1 MGTHNG
7 YVENGDLF
15 HKGDLTWAN
24 LTSGASLSW
33 DEWSKWTTYTSTG
46 NQSVS
51 GAKGTPLIYQS
62 DIIDL
67 GATKTVYPQITVG
80 CQGTAKVV
88 IEHSAN
94 SDMSSATQIGR
105 YTTNNEHDGA
115 IPGSGGTADNGN
127 YYILDYVTSG
137 YEQPDKNTTAYTGFT
152 NRYVR
157 ITVFVERF
165 TSATERG
172 NPVLNVLNVEL
183 RDKDFEQEFI
193 SVADTSALTGQPSA
207 CVIPTTKTIAPIT
220 QIFYSDTNNTS
231 GTDGKYVTKTISKA
245 NKTFRT
251 INLDL
256 FEDTTGI
263 NITNLDIHVVGM
275 PAVEEQESGSIERTT

>member
-15 HKGDLTWAN
+15 HKGDLTWAD
-24 LTSGASLSW
+24 LSSWSGYTQWTS
-33 DEWSKWTTYTSTG
+33 YTSTG

-51 GAKGTPLIYQS
+51 GAKGTALRYQS

-67 GATKTVYPQITVG
+67 GSVLSVYPEITIG
-80 CQGTAKVV
+80 CDGTAKVV

-94 SDMSSATQIGR
+94 SDMSSATVLGS
-105 YTTNNEHDGA
+105 YTDNNA
-115 IPGSGGTADNGN
+115 LTGTYDEN
-127 YYILDYVTSG
+127 YLFLDYFTSG

-152 NRYVR
+152 DRYVR
-157 ITVFVERF
+157 ITVYVEKF
-165 TSATERG
+165 ASATERG
-172 NPVLNVLNVEL
+172 NPALYHMTINL
-183 RDKDFEQEFI
+183 RDDQKEQEFI
-193 SVADTSALTGQPSA
+193 TVADTSTLSGTVGAR
-207 CVIPTTKTIAPIT
+207 VIPLTKTIDPVT
-220 QIFYSDTNNTS
+220 QIFYSDTNNT
-231 GTDGKYVTKTISKA
+231 GGIDGKYITKTVSKA

-263 NITNLDIHVVGM
+263 DINNLDIHIVGM
-275 PAVEEQESGSIERTT
+275 PAVTETETGSIVRNT

>member
-15 HKGDLTWAN
+15 HKGDLTWAD
-24 LTSGASLSW
+24 LSSWSGYTQWTS
-33 DEWSKWTTYTSTG
+33 YTSTG

-51 GAKGTPLIYQS
+51 GAKGTALRYQS
-62 DIIDL
+62 DTIDL
-67 GATKTVYPQITVG
+67 GSALSVYPEIIVG
-80 CQGTAKVV
+80 CDGTAKVV

-94 SDMSSATQIGR
+94 SDMSSATVLGS
-105 YTTNNEHDGA
+105 YTD
-115 IPGSGGTADNGN
+115 DNALTGD
-127 YYILDYVTSG
+127 YDETYLFLDYATSG

-157 ITVFVERF
+157 VTVYVEKF
-165 TSATERG
+165 ASATERG
-172 NPVLNVLNVEL
+172 IPALYHMSINLT
-183 RDKDFEQEFI
+183 DDQKEQEFV
-193 SVADTSALTGQPSA
+193 SVADTSTLSGTVGAR
-207 CVIPTTKTIAPIT
+207 VIPLTKTIEPVT
-220 QIFYSDTNNTS
+220 QIFYSDTNNTG
-231 GTDGKYVTKTISKA
+231 GTDGKYITKTVSKA

-263 NITNLDIHVVGM
+263 DITNLDIHIIGM
-275 PAVEEQESGSIERTT
+275 PAVTETESGSIVRNT